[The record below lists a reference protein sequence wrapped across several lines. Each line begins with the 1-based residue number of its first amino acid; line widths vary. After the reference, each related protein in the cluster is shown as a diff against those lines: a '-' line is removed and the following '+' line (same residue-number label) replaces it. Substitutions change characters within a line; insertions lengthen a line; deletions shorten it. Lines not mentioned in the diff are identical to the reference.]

1 MSYFKGKIENLKAR
15 YNILCLFVACCTN
28 IVYTIGNELSILI
41 LEYIEFFN
49 IQDINQGVK
58 KQKTIKP
65 QAAETRYKARLKIRF
80 INFQNILKKVEKSL
94 EIFPDI

>member
-65 QAAETRYKARLKIRF
+65 QAAENAVQSAFENTIYKFSKYF
-80 INFQNILKKVEKSL
+80 EKS
-94 EIFPDI
+94 